1 MKQAHT
7 RRLWIYGALMLAF
20 MALIFFMSAQPAD
33 ESAEMS
39 NGLLDTFIG
48 DIFRFLFP
56 QADDS
61 TLDHYIRK
69 TAHMTEYACLAV
81 ISSLFFREL
90 LRDTGVKQ
98 PLLFLLPVLW
108 SGLYAAT
115 DEWHQT
121 FVPGRS
127 GELRDVCIDT
137 LGALLGV
144 SILFL
149 AASLFPRRR
158 VKENRSDFSSH
169 WESSEGERL

>member
-115 DEWHQT
+115 DELHQG
-121 FVPGRS
+121 FVTDRAPRIA
-127 GELRDVCIDT
+127 DVGVDT
-137 LGALLGV
+137 VGLIAGALVCALLLSVCRKTGK
-144 SILFL
+144 
-149 AASLFPRRR
+149 RR
-158 VKENRSDFSSH
+158 
-169 WESSEGERL
+169 